1 FWLGSGGCGDAV
13 VDVAAELSSAGSA
26 RGLYV
31 MEAVPLVGVGFIDRR
46 AHEGV
51 VVVDTDL
58 GEVARVI
65 ADGDRAPDEG
75 GERGREV
82 ALSLEMD
89 AVPLD
94 RAVLGDSQEEA
105 VELLEALGHPRHP
118 PLADPGRLRAR
129 SNCSVRALVV
139 LAYELPDGSVQAGQL
154 QGGHGMMMPR
164 GEMPRQG

>member
-1 FWLGSGGCGDAV
+1 
-13 VDVAAELSSAGSA
+13 
-26 RGLYV
+26 
-31 MEAVPLVGVGFIDRR
+31 
-46 AHEGV
+46 
-51 VVVDTDL
+51 
-58 GEVARVI
+58 
-65 ADGDRAPDEG
+65 
-75 GERGREV
+75 
-82 ALSLEMD
+82 MD

-164 GEMPRQG
+164 GEMPRQGREYFGVDGVEEPLDLASEIGRASCRERVDRSASAVT

>member
-1 FWLGSGGCGDAV
+1 
-13 VDVAAELSSAGSA
+13 
-26 RGLYV
+26 
-31 MEAVPLVGVGFIDRR
+31 
-46 AHEGV
+46 
-51 VVVDTDL
+51 
-58 GEVARVI
+58 
-65 ADGDRAPDEG
+65 
-75 GERGREV
+75 
-82 ALSLEMD
+82 MD

-154 QGGHGMMMPR
+154 QGGHGMMMPGVR
-164 GEMPRQG
+164 CPGRVASTSVLTVWKNRSILPLPWGRPTVEWMMRIFKAIAVYSRW

>member
-1 FWLGSGGCGDAV
+1 
-13 VDVAAELSSAGSA
+13 
-26 RGLYV
+26 
-31 MEAVPLVGVGFIDRR
+31 
-46 AHEGV
+46 
-51 VVVDTDL
+51 
-58 GEVARVI
+58 
-65 ADGDRAPDEG
+65 
-75 GERGREV
+75 
-82 ALSLEMD
+82 MD

-164 GEMPRQG
+164 GEMPRQGREYFGVVGVEEPLDLASALGPAEGGVDVGDLQGACSRFEMVNSDVHYLAYVD

>member
-1 FWLGSGGCGDAV
+1 
-13 VDVAAELSSAGSA
+13 
-26 RGLYV
+26 
-31 MEAVPLVGVGFIDRR
+31 
-46 AHEGV
+46 
-51 VVVDTDL
+51 
-58 GEVARVI
+58 
-65 ADGDRAPDEG
+65 
-75 GERGREV
+75 
-82 ALSLEMD
+82 MD

-164 GEMPRQG
+164 GEMPRQDRKSTRLNSSHVAISYAVFCLKKKKKQTVVNT